1 MYDEKNKSSILPLE
15 KFFLFLFDI
24 ANGNFIFPLSIDEMS
39 DTKAEVV
46 ADGPAPSHC
55 IIFFQIGFPS
65 TITAFKTPS
74 TLAMYEDFLTIV
86 GCTR

>member
-39 DTKAEVV
+39 DT
-46 ADGPAPSHC
+46 
-55 IIFFQIGFPS
+55 
-65 TITAFKTPS
+65 
-74 TLAMYEDFLTIV
+74 LAKQLIKLKLLQMARHPPLV
-86 GCTR
+86 